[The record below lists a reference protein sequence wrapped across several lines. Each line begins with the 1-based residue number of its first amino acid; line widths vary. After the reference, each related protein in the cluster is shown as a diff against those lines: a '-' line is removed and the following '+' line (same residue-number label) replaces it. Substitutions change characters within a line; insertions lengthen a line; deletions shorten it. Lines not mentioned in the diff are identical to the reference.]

1 MTYVL
6 QHKEYGTFYCFDK
19 EDKRKYFSI
28 QLEKAYRFNKE
39 SSARKILTKL
49 KKPEKWQIK
58 GIREAVKRE
67 TNE

>member
-28 QLEKAYRFNKE
+28 QLEKAYRFNNE
-39 SSARKILTKL
+39 SSANRILTKL
-49 KKPEKWQIK
+49 KRADRWQIV
-58 GIREAVKRE
+58 GVKEGVRRGM
-67 TNE
+67 

>member
-19 EDKRKYFSI
+19 EDKRKHFSI

-39 SSARKILTKL
+39 SSADRIRKKL
-49 KKPEKWQIK
+49 KKPENWQIK
-58 GIREAVKRE
+58 GIREVVKRAV
-67 TNE
+67 

>member
-39 SSARKILTKL
+39 GSADRIRKKL

-58 GIREAVKRE
+58 GIREVVKRAV
-67 TNE
+67 

>member
-39 SSARKILTKL
+39 SSADRIRKKL
-49 KKPEKWQIK
+49 KKPENWQIK
-58 GIREAVKRE
+58 GIREGVKRAV
-67 TNE
+67 